1 MKEFT
6 IKNLQSYLSTV
17 YPDIT
22 EEELFFKLVDGLGN
36 LAEIISIRLGRKRGQ
51 TSDVDLGDEL
61 AELIHYVVALAAVN
75 QIDLEEIL
83 IAKDKEFS
91 KKQNLNYN
99 LSQFLE

>member
-1 MKEFT
+1 MKDFT
-6 IKNLQSYLSTV
+6 IKNLQSYLATA
-17 YPDIT
+17 YPDLT

-36 LAEIISIRLGRKRGQ
+36 LAEIISIRLGRRRGQ

-91 KKQNLNYN
+91 KKHNLDYN